1 MESSIVWPKKI
12 MEISCNSYLNLD
24 AIGDHSNQFIGGSK
38 LSISIWN
45 SYWGKNTRK
54 TPERQFLLIQNGNFF
69 FINNFFF
76 FCENIYRN
84 KKVSKSNNHIH
95 KNVTVVLF
103 YYKNDL
109 NIKSNESWFSFRH
122 RYLYTC
128 SLSLSLRLVTT
139 NVFENINLIFKLV
152 YSLKTSCKLIFYI
165 HKRWLKEII
174 KKCYH
179 RSFSKKKKKK
189 IKKKKSTLPP
199 FALFRL
205 SYRYGLPFVN
215 IFLFSCC
222 SFDYF

>member
-1 MESSIVWPKKI
+1 MRQATIQTNLQVVQNYRFQSEIV
-12 MEISCNSYLNLD
+12 
-24 AIGDHSNQFIGGSK
+24 IGGK
-38 LSISIWN
+38 IQ
-45 SYWGKNTRK
+45 
-54 TPERQFLLIQNGNFF
+54 ERLQKGNFSSSRMAIFF

-165 HKRWLKEII
+165 HKR
-174 KKCYH
+174 
-179 RSFSKKKKKK
+179 
-189 IKKKKSTLPP
+189 
-199 FALFRL
+199 
-205 SYRYGLPFVN
+205 
-215 IFLFSCC
+215 
-222 SFDYF
+222 